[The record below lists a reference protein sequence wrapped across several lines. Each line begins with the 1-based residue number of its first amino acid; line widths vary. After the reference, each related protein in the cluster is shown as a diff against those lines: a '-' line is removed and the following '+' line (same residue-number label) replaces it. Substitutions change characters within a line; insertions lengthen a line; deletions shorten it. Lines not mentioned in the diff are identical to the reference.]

1 MELMTEDDARER
13 VRGYMRGRE
22 WWVIP
27 YVTEWGAVIGDEVER
42 RYYDG
47 EANADFH
54 LMLWGPAS
62 IAFAHKRHMNERQ
75 YASLLAEITSES
87 VADWASRLRERDV
100 VFAGEEHE
108 HDACVA
114 LCVLLDAWM
123 GPLDSP

>member
-27 YVTEWGAVIGDEVER
+27 YVTAWGAEIGAEVER
-42 RYYDG
+42 RYYEG
-47 EANADFH
+47 TANADFH
-54 LMLWGPAS
+54 LMLLGPAS

-75 YASLLAEITSES
+75 YASLLAEITSEGVS
-87 VADWASRLRERDV
+87 SWAARLRERDV
-100 VFAGEEHE
+100 VFAGEAHE